1 MFSRRPRVCLRP
13 DREPRAVER
22 SNHVQRICGAVDG
35 ARAGYWQV
43 GESVAPMRRLHDQ
56 QRRCCLSTGK
66 PRAIR
71 RVDIR
76 MLWRKQSLP
85 NLLLQKRSPSLAQLL
100 PPVTDKETAGQRS
113 RRESHQVAA
122 VLLVLL
128 VLLVVFVLLVLLVPF
143 VLLGVLITRAIFSLC
158 SLLEIGWPQLS

>member
-22 SNHVQRICGAVDG
+22 SNHVQRIYGTVNG

-43 GESVAPMRRLHDQ
+43 GESVAPMRRLHDR

-66 PRAIR
+66 PRAVR

-85 NLLLQKRSPSLAQLL
+85 NLLLQERSPSLAQLL

-128 VLLVVFVLLVLLVPF
+128 VLLVVFVLLVPF
-143 VLLGVLITRAIFSLC
+143 VLLGVLITRIIFSLC